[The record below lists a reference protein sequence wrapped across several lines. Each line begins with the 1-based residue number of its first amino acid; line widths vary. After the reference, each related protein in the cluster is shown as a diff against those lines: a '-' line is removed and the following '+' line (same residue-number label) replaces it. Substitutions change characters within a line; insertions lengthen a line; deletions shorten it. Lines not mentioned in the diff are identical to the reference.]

1 MNAYLVKTTVT
12 WETNEVVYAETEKDA
27 IEEALS
33 RSTINWI
40 KKIEEFQAEECKP
53 GS

>member
-12 WETNEVVYAETEKDA
+12 WEANEIVYAETKEDA
-27 IEEALS
+27 IEEALA

-40 KKIEEFQAEECKP
+40 KKTEEFQAEEYKP